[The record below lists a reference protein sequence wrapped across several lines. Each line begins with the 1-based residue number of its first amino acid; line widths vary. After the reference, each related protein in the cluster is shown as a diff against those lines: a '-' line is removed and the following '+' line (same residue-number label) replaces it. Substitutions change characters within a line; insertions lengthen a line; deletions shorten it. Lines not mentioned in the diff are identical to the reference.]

1 MIKETPNEMKIR
13 GEKMTKKKRKVA
25 ATQSDNNTN
34 NEIARTDIESRDL
47 EE

>member
-1 MIKETPNEMKIR
+1 
-13 GEKMTKKKRKVA
+13 MTKKKRKVV
-25 ATQSDNNTN
+25 ATQSDNNKN